1 MKNLIVLLTMLL
13 VGLGTEAQNARK
25 EIKEN
30 ILRSAGCYLAYP
42 GPEQE
47 ALSPT
52 PEGYIPFY
60 ISHYGRHGSRFL
72 IGKQA
77 YTGALAT
84 LEEADKAG
92 KLTAKGKEVLA
103 KVALVTKAANGR
115 DGELSLLGAQQH
127 QQIAT
132 RMYRNFP
139 EIFAGKVHIKAN
151 STTVIRCILSMENAL
166 QALLKLNPELQISH
180 DASYAD
186 MYYMN
191 MKDKKLDSLSKSR
204 GADKAYEA
212 FCKRH
217 DRHEHTMKLL
227 FNDKNYWQKE
237 LDATKLSRRL
247 FSIASNMQSLELRKE
262 IDLFDI
268 FDEEEIYHHWMQDNA
283 EWYLYGGP
291 NKLTDGKRPY
301 KQRNLLRRI
310 IEEADSCIAFDH
322 PGATLRYGHDSMVYP
337 LTCLLG
343 INGLDTPVSDLEAL
357 GDSGFLDYKIVPMA
371 ANLQFVFYRNKADR
385 NDILVKVLENE
396 NEVSLPLHTDRA
408 PYYHWQDFK
417 AYYLKKLAAYQE

>member
-47 ALSPT
+47 ALSLT

-103 KVALVTKAANGR
+103 KVALVTKTANGR

-217 DRHEHTMKLL
+217 NRHEHTMKLL

-337 LTCLLG
+337 LTGLLG
-343 INGLDTPVSDLEAL
+343 IN
-357 GDSGFLDYKIVPMA
+357 
-371 ANLQFVFYRNKADR
+371 
-385 NDILVKVLENE
+385 
-396 NEVSLPLHTDRA
+396 
-408 PYYHWQDFK
+408 
-417 AYYLKKLAAYQE
+417 